1 MMARDRSSRRLPVI
15 ITFVVALML
24 TIMPLPGAVDP
35 YRPDWIALLVIFWAM
50 QLPRT
55 WSVGTAWI
63 IGIIVDVTQGTLLG
77 QHALALCCVA
87 FVTVRF
93 HLLMRV
99 FPLSQLTATVFA
111 VLALYQFLL
120 FWINGVA
127 GITAPAVTYWGPV
140 IVGTVLWPMLYS
152 VLSGVRYRSRSGG

>member
-1 MMARDRSSRRLPVI
+1 VNRDRASRRLPVMLS
-15 ITFVVALML
+15 FVFGLML
-24 TIMPLPGAVDP
+24 TIMPLPDSIDAF
-35 YRPDWIALLVIFWAM
+35 RPDWIALLVIFWAM

-63 IGIIVDVTQGTLLG
+63 VGIVLDVSQGTLLG

-87 FVTVRF
+87 FITVRF

-99 FPLSQLTATVFA
+99 FPIAQLTATVFPI
-111 VLALYQFLL
+111 LATYQFLL

-127 GITAPAVTYWGPV
+127 GVSAPLVAYWGPV
-140 IVGTVLWPMLYS
+140 ITGTVLWPIVMT
-152 VLSGVRYRSRSGG
+152 VLSGMRYRTRSGG

>member
-1 MMARDRSSRRLPVI
+1 MSRKKASLRLPVLVTLI
-15 ITFVVALML
+15 VGLML
-24 TIMPLPGAVDP
+24 SIMPIPEKLEAF
-35 YRPDWIALLVIFWAM
+35 RPDWIALMLIFWAL

-55 WSVGTAWI
+55 WSVGTAWVTGVI
-63 IGIIVDVTQGTLLG
+63 LDVSYGTLLG
-77 QHALALCCVA
+77 QHALALSVIV

-111 VLALYQFLL
+111 LLALYQFLL

-127 GITAPAVTYWGPV
+127 GVTAPATTYWGPV
-140 IVGTVLWPMLYS
+140 ITGSILWPFLYMF
-152 VLSGVRYRSRSGG
+152 LSGVRYRSRSGA